1 MNVLSLLSV
10 VSADIIPSGTYE
22 FTGPSEFYFDK
33 SGEHALVNTIK
44 VVAHQSKLDVTI
56 DEIRRHFASFSLKGS
71 IAPGFEVQCTN
82 ILYELVDNRLE
93 PLPDTVPKGTVTN
106 IVPIRYFGRN
116 FEKVVETLGKIPVAD
131 QKRMKKLWDL
141 DDDCLNK
148 VLHTDTPSNGEIW
161 LYEGQYV
168 KGQSYVNMTFSVV
181 KAETLAYVVDSDWLI
196 AERVSSETDASEPS
210 QSGDKPDH
218 ATQNATQNANHDSS
232 ITSRSWFYPLV
243 GITVVF
249 ILLVL
254 VLAIICFIKSKSKEQ
269 SPVEELSIMPD
280 TIPSTTRSEGNVTRK
295 RSLMERSERMM
306 MLSPSALPQ

>member
-1 MNVLSLLSV
+1 MKVLSLLL

-22 FTGPSEFYFDK
+22 FTAPSEFYFDEN
-33 SGEHALVNTIK
+33 GEHALVNTIK

-56 DEIRRHFASFSLKGS
+56 DEVRRHFASFSLKGS

-93 PLPDTVPKGTVTN
+93 PLPDTVPEGTVTN

-141 DDDCLNK
+141 DGDCLNK

-210 QSGDKPDH
+210 QNGANTPDH
-218 ATQNATQNANHDSS
+218 ATNHDSS

-243 GITVVF
+243 GITLVF

-269 SPVEELSIMPD
+269 SPVEELSIIPD
-280 TIPSTTRSEGNVTRK
+280 TKPSTARCEGNVK
-295 RSLMERSERMM
+295 RSKSLMEKSERMM